1 MRRALLTETTGL
13 HVVHPRTQKNGGC
26 SRNQR
31 DDEQDAADPDIFLCT
46 RDTGDGDGCEDERPD
61 DELGVSDGVFHWCS
75 LVGGG
80 DEEEGDAGEEHGGS
94 EEDGQLAERLEL
106 CLGAVYFYLQEV
118 DFPVERDLLAVKLV
132 GVDEELG
139 DGLLVLL
146 AGVVED
152 GDVFL
157 VLLAGLLEDRERGFN
172 LCYLAFVLDDAPHG
186 VGDVCQGVLV
196 GSVELGVP
204 AVDPVAEVA
213 CPLLQGCDVVVD
225 AGDVVDDALVVV
237 DDGLDR
243 SVAVAAACRAVTLSL
258 GGCGCHG
265 VSFLVGVW
273 SVVRIV
279 GMDFS
284 TLFSGGSAF
293 AAIVSAFFAAVSWY
307 QSIGSKKAKAKAE
320 EAHRAALEMRDA
332 AVRSAKAAEE
342 RAQQAEE
349 ALKQVEQLAAESQKQ
364 SKSQADIA
372 SHTWR
377 PTFELTWTRGD
388 TFLLRNVTGESVEVV
403 EVANLDDFVRCP
415 QIQQVFSPGEALRVL
430 MLGVF
435 RKPLPSNLKLRI
447 RIDGVDEVISVPIRR

>member
-1 MRRALLTETTGL
+1 M
-13 HVVHPRTQKNGGC
+13 GG
-26 SRNQR
+26 
-31 DDEQDAADPDIFLCT
+31 DEV
-46 RDTGDGDGCEDERPD
+46 GEDGDGGDCPEADGDPG
-61 DELGVSDGVFHWCS
+61 ELEETMVGVVY
-75 LVGGG
+75 
-80 DEEEGDAGEEHGGS
+80 
-94 EEDGQLAERLEL
+94 L
-106 CLGAVYFYLQEV
+106 CLQEV
-118 DFPVERDLLAVKLV
+118 DFLIERDLLAVHLV
-132 GVDEELG
+132 GVGDELG
-139 DGLLVLL
+139 DSFLVLL

-152 GDVFL
+152 GDVCL
-157 VLLAGLLEDRERGFN
+157 VFLAGLLEDADSGFDFG
-172 LCYLAFVLDDAPHG
+172 LFAFVPGDALHG
-186 VGDVCQGVLV
+186 VGDILSGVVVLFFEAV
-196 GSVELGVP
+196 GPDGKP
-204 AVDPVAEVA
+204 GAEVT
-213 CPLLQGCDVVVD
+213 GCVMQLGDGDVDSGNVVDEAFVVV
-225 AGDVVDDALVVV
+225 L
-237 DDGLDR
+237 DGLDR
-243 SVAVAAACRAVTLSL
+243 GVAVAAACRAVALSL